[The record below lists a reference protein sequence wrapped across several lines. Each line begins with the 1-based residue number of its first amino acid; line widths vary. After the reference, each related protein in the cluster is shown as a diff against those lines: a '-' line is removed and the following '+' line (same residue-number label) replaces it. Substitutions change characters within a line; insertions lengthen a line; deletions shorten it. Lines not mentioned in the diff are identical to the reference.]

1 MAKTR
6 REAIRS
12 PKVTKSDPAAR
23 SAPRRPALRL
33 VASVDLGRRVHA
45 IRIGKGLTLEQ
56 AGKRSGL
63 AASTL
68 SKIEND
74 QMSPTF
80 DVLQKVAAGLDVDMD
95 ELLTAPHHV
104 PPSGRRSVTRAGQGH
119 LHETPTYVHEF
130 LCTELTHKLSV
141 PSRTRVRARSVKDFP
156 GWIRHEGDDF
166 LLVLEG
172 AVELHTELYE
182 PVRLA
187 AGDSIYYDAKMGHL
201 CISVSAED
209 ALVLWVPL
217 RAGKLPTMPA

>member
-1 MAKTR
+1 M
-6 REAIRS
+6 
-12 PKVTKSDPAAR
+12 TKSEPAVR
-23 SAPRRPALRL
+23 PAPRRPALRL
-33 VASVDLGRRVHA
+33 VASVNLGQRVRG
-45 IRIGKGLTLEQ
+45 IRVSKRLTLEQ

-63 AASTL
+63 APSTL

-80 DVLQKVAAGLDVDMD
+80 DVLQKVATGLDIDMD
-95 ELLTAPHHV
+95 ELLAAPHEG
-104 PPSGRRSVTRAGQGH
+104 PPSGRRSVTLAGQGR
-119 LHETPTYVHEF
+119 LHRTPTYEHEF

-156 GWIRHEGDDF
+156 DWVRHEGDDF

-172 AVELHTELYE
+172 AVELHTEFYE
-182 PVRLA
+182 PVRLTV
-187 AGDSIYYDAKMGHL
+187 GDSVYYDAKMGHL

-217 RAGKLPTMPA
+217 RAGKPPAMPG

>member
-1 MAKTR
+1 M
-6 REAIRS
+6 
-12 PKVTKSDPAAR
+12 TKSEPAVR
-23 SAPRRPALRL
+23 PAPRRPALRL
-33 VASVDLGRRVHA
+33 VASVNLGQRVRG
-45 IRIGKGLTLEQ
+45 IRVSKRLTLEQ

-63 AASTL
+63 APSTL

-80 DVLQKVAAGLDVDMD
+80 DVLQKVATGLDIDMD
-95 ELLTAPHHV
+95 ELLAAPHQA
-104 PPSGRRSVTRAGQGH
+104 PPSGRRSVTLAGQGR
-119 LHETPTYVHEF
+119 LHRTPTYEHEF

-156 GWIRHEGDDF
+156 DWVRHEGDDF

-172 AVELHTELYE
+172 AVELHTEFYE
-182 PVRLA
+182 PVRLTV
-187 AGDSIYYDAKMGHL
+187 GDSIYYDAKMGHL

-217 RAGKLPTMPA
+217 RAGKPPAIPG